1 MARSFTYDRPLDV
14 KIIPVSE
21 NSNHEFQT
29 LLGIKKEVEDV
40 PSDEEV
46 GLSEFESA
54 NNLELSSANTSKV
67 KPDDGKGENH
77 PHVVAKF
84 RDLLTRSGQSY
95 GITGKKRKRER
106 EYKTEDKLNSC
117 EVDRIKRRR
126 SGSSVTSEIPNHRC
140 ELGITSERRNTRSSI
155 RQKICS
161 NSDNVDKNS
170 MLNSSDLNEIGD
182 KAKNEINSNSIP
194 MTVLRKS
201 ANMHCDICGLCF
213 TSHQNLQAHK
223 SYYSTDGKYKCNICG
238 LRFPRLTLLS
248 RHKRIAHSG
257 IPHKYWYRNKCHICM
272 DRFKKKLSLIVHIS
286 HLHAK
291 ELASN
296 KKSKSLYKEV
306 VLRHIAIGKRRKTQA
321 CVNNSELS
329 VKSAPPINSNNYEVS
344 LDEITTFY
352 EDFIESVGDP
362 NNEDAHV
369 GETLSVQ
376 QDAEYQNIS
385 LDNQATKG
393 AVNSD
398 CKKVSTSST
407 GQRLEYVE
415 ASNLAQCDRVKVIEQ
430 QKLEPLITDSE
441 QTSIGLK
448 KPQEI
453 IGNSACSSKKVLN
466 ENKGMQE
473 SKEHTKKLNELPLG
487 SDRSLSTL
495 SEDVSLQLQQDS
507 VQRLGKSANESIA
520 YKFNPQQDA
529 TNEKKRPPSLEQ
541 LNYQVG
547 TVLSHDELGE
557 KVDVT
562 TVNADVDNSAVKRI
576 NLIKTDDFGESRQ
589 SNFISCQDKDIDN
602 RNCESISL
610 TMAVSS
616 SSIPSTSSQ
625 SVEFHDATMLR
636 SYEMSNYRNIKD
648 VRVSLVKLENMVDLP
663 KIRTPKSSV
672 CKITRLLNTEKPN
685 CYVGEKPFVNRGRW
699 RISRQNQRK
708 KVEYYKKSRSFVEK
722 THGTIGYCPQ
732 VLSNDG
738 GSEERGEWE
747 TAKPTDRHCYVC
759 NKFFQNKGLLVSHY
773 IKIHVEPGS
782 FRCCLCN
789 AHLKSPKRLRIH
801 LFKHCNMP
809 IEKIFLKFC
818 RSCKI
823 ELNMFSLKTLCVSCE
838 KGYKLNRLK
847 FVQSK
852 LEYIPMSNNQRLAHT
867 LACKKIC
874 SSDNGREL
882 LHETPVVMNSNDV
895 NVLSVAEDSAKNG
908 LKVECSIT
916 SDEISKN
923 SKCLGS
929 NSSFSQSSTAHTDL
943 EYRKPK
949 SQIGVISDDCKKITR
964 TCNYKTRTKT
974 LKVGSKKRFK
984 SIRFFTHDKRCTK
997 NLMTRRR
1004 HELFKRKST
1013 GKRINRPHF
1022 RSNTKQSFYH
1032 RCKTCGLNC
1041 CCGKNL
1047 KIHERR
1053 YSTNGK
1059 NACKMCGLIFA
1070 WKHELVIHMKTAHNP
1085 KPLFSRRIRCEICNQ
1100 GFYNKKFLR
1109 IHLAHFH
1116 NIKYFQCQVGKI
1128 KFDTSQYLND
1138 HRRYYSKTINLPCDC
1153 CDQTF
1158 NCKYALEY
1166 HKVHIH
1172 NPEEPKVYK
1181 YSCDRCDCAF
1191 PDKLSL
1197 QAHIGHLHVVQ
1208 DHDSLVTTSMKG
1220 AHAPADL
1227 HLEDIGF
1234 SNKTEDAFINSNV
1247 EMNNSNARKHENEIQ
1262 CEETMHE
1269 TTNSATTRT
1278 HILSQY
1284 KCDICKISFVEP
1296 HNMLDHEWEYS
1307 NYGTN
1312 ACDVCNRKF
1321 MTKSHLKKHKVKHF
1335 RRDVICKYKCHVC
1348 KEDFLTEDDLKMHGL
1363 HLHGPQFM
1371 FKKFSERSDSRE
1383 SSNSSCKKIND
1394 SDGVSKLSINDNTDN
1409 SLGVMGSEIAEN
1421 ERILLFQK
1429 ISNRLSAEL
1438 LHRNSTE
1445 ETYCCDFCTAR
1456 FGTWCLLKNHMKK
1469 HAYCPYYTNSSKYLC
1484 LICKNTFRTNDILRA
1499 HVIHYHTLDHK
1510 QSTTTKPES
1519 SEESILDESLKSQT
1533 GVNRDPTRVS
1543 DRDVQDTVETLP
1555 SKHAALN
1562 QSFSLPK
1569 HCNAVD
1575 DSGTIPSETKIQSF
1589 NPTDNAH
1596 VLQHNHDHPPSLSQE
1611 IQCKTKTILGDSD
1624 SGQSNDENSR
1634 DTESTNVHTIEN
1646 ISPQAEVTSVSVSE
1660 EWFIGD
1666 LKNLICTICTQNF
1679 DSTEEIQAHFT
1690 SVHMMNGEY
1699 ACTFCGE
1706 IFSYFMDLKQHI
1718 FRLDEDSENY
1728 TCREKYRQLAELAGN
1743 TSSLKNHKGSKQNEK
1758 NLQLLSLDEADI
1770 PSKSS
1775 EKPSPNLINL
1785 GTFNICDE
1793 SFPNI
1798 TTSLKH
1804 WDSCFGKDRFR
1815 CDICDIMFIDQNV
1828 LNKHNMKH
1836 CQQGQEPHIARNQSS
1851 FRLNVNDRTFQIRM
1865 QYGDVLANKLQDG
1878 ALITSS
1884 LVNTNISGK
1893 VRRGPISSDKIL
1905 KHITS
1910 SRLRA
1915 QIAKILHIDENEDE
1929 PHVNT
1934 QIISTNA
1941 ASSKV
1946 DLQLSF
1952 ESQQD
1957 TDLSNKL
1964 DVVERCETEQS
1975 VGEFIE
1981 NSSSRFH
1988 RDVSSIVTYPVQSTP
2003 SADILNSSDEK
2014 SSYKM
2019 LIASTN
2025 DDDETE
2031 KRHAPI
2037 KHIENKCTQQKQ
2049 PSLQSHVLSTG
2060 QNSASIVP
2068 TIRSSRMLDHTHIPS
2083 SQKSRP
2089 SDCADEKRL
2098 EIVPLS
2104 SDSNGNSTY
2113 FILIKPIVGSSNDTE
2128 ALDAVRT
2135 PIEKS
2140 PLIEYPSKR
2149 LPRSIPS
2156 TSGSDVRLLYYKCVE
2171 SSSDSPSER
2180 VDNKPTVIQRGH
2192 NLKPHLHGGIQ
2203 KLRLKILPNRSNIVI
2218 SPLRGSPYEW
2228 NSKAGN
2234 SGGNNLHNASDPRG
2248 VSSGSNDNTTILT
2261 RFNMAGDSPTYPVL
2275 NSSHDGEQKGVDDRA
2290 NDAHKELKFNK
2301 FRKNILR
2308 CRYCTM
2314 LFKEK
2319 NQLLEHM
2326 LIHKANNQCPACG
2339 LSFSNDKALQQ
2350 HLPEHRSS
2358 RCIECNKVNFFND
2371 PPCYPAG
2378 TFVFCSEC
2386 KAVLPPPLRTLTQS
2400 STNLNRRIMKC
2411 GICMETFNT
2420 ISQMSVH
2427 FRNTHLSFVCSIC
2440 SLGFSS
2446 QINLNKHIEAHKA
2459 K

>member
-1 MARSFTYDRPLDV
+1 MRATRRRSSSF
-14 KIIPVSE
+14 SE
-21 NSNHEFQT
+21 NKRGHGT
-29 LLGIKKEVEDV
+29 LRASTVRLEIRDNLTFYFDLPRLDKRDAADRSRHNVDRYL
-40 PSDEEV
+40 SDYV
-46 GLSEFESA
+46 TVQPRNGSVFHLRQASGCQNNTRFREFESR
-54 NNLELSSANTSKV
+54 V
-67 KPDDGKGENH
+67 
-77 PHVVAKF
+77 
-84 RDLLTRSGQSY
+84 
-95 GITGKKRKRER
+95 
-106 EYKTEDKLNSC
+106 
-117 EVDRIKRRR
+117 
-126 SGSSVTSEIPNHRC
+126 
-140 ELGITSERRNTRSSI
+140 
-155 RQKICS
+155 
-161 NSDNVDKNS
+161 SD
-170 MLNSSDLNEIGD
+170 
-182 KAKNEINSNSIP
+182 
-194 MTVLRKS
+194 
-201 ANMHCDICGLCF
+201 
-213 TSHQNLQAHK
+213 
-223 SYYSTDGKYKCNICG
+223 
-238 LRFPRLTLLS
+238 
-248 RHKRIAHSG
+248 
-257 IPHKYWYRNKCHICM
+257 
-272 DRFKKKLSLIVHIS
+272 
-286 HLHAK
+286 
-291 ELASN
+291 
-296 KKSKSLYKEV
+296 
-306 VLRHIAIGKRRKTQA
+306 
-321 CVNNSELS
+321 
-329 VKSAPPINSNNYEVS
+329 
-344 LDEITTFY
+344 
-352 EDFIESVGDP
+352 
-362 NNEDAHV
+362 
-369 GETLSVQ
+369 
-376 QDAEYQNIS
+376 
-385 LDNQATKG
+385 
-393 AVNSD
+393 
-398 CKKVSTSST
+398 
-407 GQRLEYVE
+407 
-415 ASNLAQCDRVKVIEQ
+415 
-430 QKLEPLITDSE
+430 
-441 QTSIGLK
+441 
-448 KPQEI
+448 
-453 IGNSACSSKKVLN
+453 
-466 ENKGMQE
+466 
-473 SKEHTKKLNELPLG
+473 
-487 SDRSLSTL
+487 
-495 SEDVSLQLQQDS
+495 
-507 VQRLGKSANESIA
+507 ESIA

-541 LNYQVG
+541 LNY
-547 TVLSHDELGE
+547 
-557 KVDVT
+557 
-562 TVNADVDNSAVKRI
+562 
-576 NLIKTDDFGESRQ
+576 
-589 SNFISCQDKDIDN
+589 
-602 RNCESISL
+602 
-610 TMAVSS
+610 
-616 SSIPSTSSQ
+616 
-625 SVEFHDATMLR
+625 
-636 SYEMSNYRNIKD
+636 
-648 VRVSLVKLENMVDLP
+648 
-663 KIRTPKSSV
+663 
-672 CKITRLLNTEKPN
+672 
-685 CYVGEKPFVNRGRW
+685 
-699 RISRQNQRK
+699 
-708 KVEYYKKSRSFVEK
+708 
-722 THGTIGYCPQ
+722 Q

-949 SQIGVISDDCKKITR
+949 AQIGVISDDCKKITR

-1032 RCKTCGLNC
+1032 KCKTCGLNC

-1070 WKHELVIHMKTAHNP
+1070 WKHELVIHMKTAHNS

-1409 SLGVMGSEIAEN
+1409 SLGVMGSEITEN

-1519 SEESILDESLKSQT
+1519 SEGSILDESLKSQT

-1543 DRDVQDTVETLP
+1543 DRDVQDPVETLP

-1775 EKPSPNLINL
+1775 EKPSSNNLINL

-1815 CDICDIMFIDQNV
+1815 CDICDIMFIDQNL

-2049 PSLQSHVLSTG
+2049 PSLQSHVLRTG

-2140 PLIEYPSKR
+2140 PLREYPSKR

>member
-67 KPDDGKGENH
+67 KPNDGKGENH

-238 LRFPRLTLLS
+238 LRFPRLMLLS

-321 CVNNSELS
+321 CVNNSEFS

-487 SDRSLSTL
+487 SDRSLSTF

-541 LNYQVG
+541 LNY
-547 TVLSHDELGE
+547 
-557 KVDVT
+557 
-562 TVNADVDNSAVKRI
+562 
-576 NLIKTDDFGESRQ
+576 
-589 SNFISCQDKDIDN
+589 
-602 RNCESISL
+602 
-610 TMAVSS
+610 
-616 SSIPSTSSQ
+616 
-625 SVEFHDATMLR
+625 
-636 SYEMSNYRNIKD
+636 
-648 VRVSLVKLENMVDLP
+648 
-663 KIRTPKSSV
+663 
-672 CKITRLLNTEKPN
+672 
-685 CYVGEKPFVNRGRW
+685 
-699 RISRQNQRK
+699 
-708 KVEYYKKSRSFVEK
+708 
-722 THGTIGYCPQ
+722 Q

-949 SQIGVISDDCKKITR
+949 AQIGVISDDCKKITR

-1032 RCKTCGLNC
+1032 KCKTCGLNC

-1070 WKHELVIHMKTAHNP
+1070 WKHELVIHMKTAHNS

-1409 SLGVMGSEIAEN
+1409 SLGVMGSEITEN

-1519 SEESILDESLKSQT
+1519 SEGSILDESLKSQT

-1543 DRDVQDTVETLP
+1543 DRDVQDPVETLP

-1775 EKPSPNLINL
+1775 EKPSSNNLINL

-1815 CDICDIMFIDQNV
+1815 CDICDIMFIDQNL

-2049 PSLQSHVLSTG
+2049 PSLQSHVLRTG

-2140 PLIEYPSKR
+2140 PLREYPSKR

>member
-541 LNYQVG
+541 LNY
-547 TVLSHDELGE
+547 
-557 KVDVT
+557 
-562 TVNADVDNSAVKRI
+562 
-576 NLIKTDDFGESRQ
+576 
-589 SNFISCQDKDIDN
+589 
-602 RNCESISL
+602 
-610 TMAVSS
+610 
-616 SSIPSTSSQ
+616 
-625 SVEFHDATMLR
+625 
-636 SYEMSNYRNIKD
+636 
-648 VRVSLVKLENMVDLP
+648 
-663 KIRTPKSSV
+663 
-672 CKITRLLNTEKPN
+672 
-685 CYVGEKPFVNRGRW
+685 
-699 RISRQNQRK
+699 
-708 KVEYYKKSRSFVEK
+708 
-722 THGTIGYCPQ
+722 Q